1 MKLLVLSLFGLL
13 FTLQT
18 QAQYKISGT
27 VSDVAGQPLAGAVV
41 TVKEQP
47 SLLSLIHI

>member
-27 VSDVAGQPLAGAVV
+27 VRRLQNSGEKRGRIL
-41 TVKEQP
+41 
-47 SLLSLIHI
+47 